1 MAEALTPCGD
11 SAGANSTFADL
22 PLTEE
27 RRALLAPKLAAVL
40 AQLRQIETLERP
52 DIEPAPSMPERWD
65 GDERR

>member
-1 MAEALTPCGD
+1 MADVPAPCGD
-11 SAGANSTFADL
+11 SAGAIATFADL

-40 AQLRQIETLERP
+40 AQLRQIAALERP
-52 DIEPAPSMPERWD
+52 DLEPAPSMPEPWD